1 MHKGWIKICIK
12 IKGKYASRNENNR
25 QQSIIEYNKEK
36 YRIEHSQKISML
48 KKPGYRLKRE
58 NNEFDI
64 SIIFDN

>member
-1 MHKGWIKICIK
+1 MLQ
-12 IKGKYASRNENNR
+12 ENNR